1 MRRTRRT
8 ATRITVRIPQ
18 DHATRYRLQLQSRRH
33 ARHSEASTA
42 RAQSGS
48 RVVWTRGGARSRVGR
63 SLTGFGSHPR
73 SLSRLSSARRGGL

>member
-33 ARHSEASTA
+33 ARHSAVSTV
-42 RAQSGS
+42 RAHHGS
-48 RVVWTRGGARSRVGR
+48 RVVAAPGR
-63 SLTGFGSHPR
+63 RRIEIGPEAHRFVSHPR
-73 SLSRLSSARRGGL
+73 SPSW

>member
-33 ARHSEASTA
+33 ARHSAVSTV
-42 RAQSGS
+42 RAHHGS
-48 RVVWTRGGARSRVGR
+48 RVVAARGGGGSRSGRGLTASSPTRARP
-63 SLTGFGSHPR
+63 LW
-73 SLSRLSSARRGGL
+73 